1 MEMITDNFTFAE
13 ILKMRKEKTTFI
25 LIFAKPQG
33 GNKPCDAVRVRRSRL
48 WRSRPGK
55 IEPGME
61 QGYLKKT
68 ALFSCRRNWLPS
80 PSFIRLHSP
89 QNNDLLLKIDL

>member
-13 ILKMRKEKTTFI
+13 ILKMRKEKAT
-25 LIFAKPQG
+25 LYSSLLQPQG
-33 GNKPCDAVRVRRSRL
+33 GNKPCDAVRVRRSGL

-61 QGYLKKT
+61 QGYIKKT
-68 ALFSCRRNWLPS
+68 ALFFLSLELASFALLQQIAQPS
-80 PSFIRLHSP
+80 E
-89 QNNDLLLKIDL
+89 